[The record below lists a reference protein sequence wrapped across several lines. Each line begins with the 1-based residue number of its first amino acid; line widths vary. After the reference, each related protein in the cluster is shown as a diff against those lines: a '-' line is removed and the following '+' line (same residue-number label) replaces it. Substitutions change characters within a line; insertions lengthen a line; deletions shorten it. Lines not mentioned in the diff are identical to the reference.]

1 MTTHDPI
8 RFLSLFSGIGGFDLG
23 LERAGMRCVGQVEI
37 DQYCRAVLAKHWP
50 DTPRMEDV
58 RDVKGSEFGAVDLV
72 CGGFPCQDLSCAGLG
87 KGIYAER
94 SGLWWEMRRIIEAV
108 RPAWVLAE
116 NVPALRTRGSD
127 DVLTSLEGLGYACW
141 PLVVGAW
148 AVGAP
153 HKRDRVWI
161 LGRRSV
167 ADSERDGVRQ
177 QREFSG
183 RNRSASPIVDGCG
196 ASHELAHASGERLAG
211 RQEQPAWEEQPY
223 SERGGGAQWPARP
236 GESQHGWEA
245 PRLVYTTGKPR
256 GGGDA
261 ITGGKAEGRTAV
273 ERAGAGGI
281 FDAGEP
287 ESSVGA
293 AAHGLSRRVAG
304 FARRNALKSL
314 GNSIVPQV
322 AEVIGRAIVAM
333 HNTNGVNE

>member
-8 RFLSLFSGIGGFDLG
+8 RFLSLFAGIGGFDLG

-37 DQYCRAVLAKHWP
+37 DPYCRAVLAKHWP

-127 DVLTSLEGLGYACW
+127 DVLASLEGLGYACW

-167 ADSERDGVRQ
+167 ADTERDGVRQ
-177 QREFSG
+177 QRECSG
-183 RNRSASPIVDGCG
+183 RNRSASPIVDGRG
-196 ASHELAHASGERLAG
+196 ASHELADANNAGLQGRHGEVVPERAGEWVALAVCTY
-211 RQEQPAWEEQPY
+211 R
-223 SERGGGAQWPARP
+223 WPTRP

-245 PRLVYTTGKPR
+245 PRLAHPGGTNKQRRSEGSGRRSGGEGHAQGDGTGARSVLAQP
-256 GGGDA
+256 
-261 ITGGKAEGRTAV
+261 
-273 ERAGAGGI
+273 
-281 FDAGEP
+281 
-287 ESSVGA
+287 SVGA
-293 AAHGLSRRVAG
+293 ATHGLSRRVAA

-333 HNTNGVNE
+333 HNTNGVNK